1 MSSASLTPSAT
12 ATRVLVI
19 GAGIA
24 GASLGYHLAR
34 HAQVILL
41 ERESQPGAHAT
52 GRSAALF
59 SEIYGG
65 PLVRALSRAS
75 RAFLES
81 PPPGFTDARLLAPR
95 GSLFIATADQ
105 MEEFAALKSAPD
117 VAAGTREL
125 TGAEARALVPI
136 LREGHVTAALLEPGS
151 MDIDVHALHQGFL
164 RGLRQC
170 GGQVVCNAEV
180 TALRRDGAAWTVTT
194 PAGEFTADVVVNAA
208 GAWGDAVAAMAG
220 VEPLGL
226 TPCRRTAAMADLPDG
241 VTAEAWPMVI
251 DAAETFYFKP
261 DAGRLLLSPADAT
274 PTAPCDAQPEDLDV
288 AIAVDRVEAAT
299 TLELRRVGPA
309 WAGLRTFVRDREP
322 VAGFDSQAPGFFWL
336 VGQGGYGIQTAP
348 ALGQVAAALVLG
360 RPPAAGDAVL
370 PDRMDAALSPSR
382 LATATPRSH

>member
-1 MSSASLTPSAT
+1 MSSVPPTPSAT
-12 ATRVLVI
+12 PTRVLVI

-24 GASLGYHLAR
+24 GASLGYHLAQ
-34 HAQVILL
+34 HTQVILL

-81 PPPGFTDARLLAPR
+81 PPPGFTDARLLTPR
-95 GSLFIATADQ
+95 GSLFIATAEQ
-105 MEEFAALKSAPD
+105 MQEFATLKSAPD

-125 TGAEARALVPI
+125 TGEEARALVPI
-136 LREGHVTAALLEPGS
+136 LRAGHVAAALLEPGS

-164 RGLRQC
+164 RGLRQA

-194 PAGEFTADVVVNAA
+194 PAGEFTAEVVVNAA

-226 TPCRRTAAMADLPDG
+226 TPCRRTAAMADLPHG
-241 VTAEAWPMVI
+241 ITAEAWPMVI

-288 AIAVDRVEAAT
+288 AIAVDRVETAT

-322 VAGFDSQAPGFFWL
+322 VAGFDGKAPGFFWL

-360 RPPAAGDAVL
+360 RPPAAGPAAL
-370 PDRMDAALSPSR
+370 PDQVDAALSPAR

>member
-1 MSSASLTPSAT
+1 MSPPNHSRP
-12 ATRVLVI
+12 RVLVI

-24 GASLGYHLAR
+24 GASIGYHLAP
-34 HAQVILL
+34 HSQVILL

-81 PPPGFTDARLLAPR
+81 PPPGFTDARLLSPR
-95 GSLFIATADQ
+95 GSLFIATVDQ

-125 TGAEARALVPI
+125 TGEEARALVPI
-136 LREGHVTAALLEPGS
+136 LRAGHVATALLEPGS

-164 RGLRQC
+164 RGLRQA

-180 TALRRDGAAWTVTT
+180 TALRHDGAAWSVTT
-194 PAGEFTADVVVNAA
+194 TAGEFAAEVVVNAA
-208 GAWGDAVAAMAG
+208 GAWGDAVAALAG
-220 VEPLGL
+220 VAPLGL
-226 TPCRRTAAMADLPDG
+226 IPCRRTAAMVDLPPG
-241 VTAEAWPMVI
+241 ITAEAWPMVI

-288 AIAVDRVEAAT
+288 AIAVDRVETAT

-322 VAGFDSQAPGFFWL
+322 VAGFDGKAPGFFWL

-348 ALGQVAAALVLG
+348 ALGQAAAALVLG
-360 RPPAAGDAVL
+360 RQAGPGFAPLPAGLDE
-370 PDRMDAALSPSR
+370 ALSPTR
-382 LATATPRSH
+382 LAAAAPRSH

>member
-1 MSSASLTPSAT
+1 MAPPNPARP
-12 ATRVLVI
+12 RVLII

-24 GASLGYHLAR
+24 GASLGYHLAP

-41 ERESQPGAHAT
+41 ERESQPGAHST

-81 PPPGFTDARLLAPR
+81 PPPGFTDARLLTPR
-95 GSLFIATADQ
+95 GSLFIATTDQ
-105 MEEFAALKSAPD
+105 MAEFATLKSAPD

-125 TGAEARALVPI
+125 TGEEARALVPI
-136 LREGHVTAALLEPGS
+136 LREGHVAAALLEPGS

-164 RGLRQC
+164 RGLRQS

-180 TALRRDGAAWTVTT
+180 TALRHDGAGWRVTT
-194 PAGEFTADVVVNAA
+194 TAGEFAGEVVVNAA
-208 GAWGDAVAAMAG
+208 GAWGDAVAALAG
-220 VEPLGL
+220 VAPLGL
-226 TPCRRTAAMADLPDG
+226 TPCRRTAAMADLPPGTNAD
-241 VTAEAWPMVI
+241 AWPMVI

-288 AIAVDRVEAAT
+288 AIAVDRVETAT

-322 VAGFDSQAPGFFWL
+322 VAGFDVKVPGFFWL

-348 ALGQVAAALVLG
+348 ALGQAAAALVLVLG
-360 RPPAAGDAVL
+360 DKPATPFDGLPAGLA
-370 PDRMDAALSPSR
+370 AALSPAR
-382 LATATPRSH
+382 LEADAHQAH